1 MQIAEKIS
9 RWFRIIMAVLLLLI
23 CGAGCILSFREGDEQ
38 TGWILLILLVLALIY
53 AWYAFKGKKGFGQV

>member
-1 MQIAEKIS
+1 
-9 RWFRIIMAVLLLLI
+9 MAVLLLLI